1 MQMSTSAV
9 DNVDTAPQVASSG
22 SKQLLEDDGALS
34 RDAEA
39 ALEVIFRKYAT
50 SISATSADSH
60 ASSSA
65 APIEKLSIKPEGLTA
80 FGLETN
86 GQALPQ
92 EQVRCIRM
100 LAPEQVD
107 EAFKAECT
115 SHGQI
120 EEIKTYFDCDYH
132 ENILFSGFLQVK
144 VVLVSFARIHCSN
157 VLCLRCISCKQ
168 RPMRPRHYAT

>member
-92 EQVRCIRM
+92 EQ
-100 LAPEQVD
+100 
-107 EAFKAECT
+107 
-115 SHGQI
+115 I

-132 ENILFSGFLQVK
+132 ENILFSGFLQMYQ
-144 VVLVSFARIHCSN
+144 LQTEADEAET
-157 VLCLRCISCKQ
+157 LRDLNAHGFTDFVASGQ
-168 RPMRPRHYAT
+168 SQAT